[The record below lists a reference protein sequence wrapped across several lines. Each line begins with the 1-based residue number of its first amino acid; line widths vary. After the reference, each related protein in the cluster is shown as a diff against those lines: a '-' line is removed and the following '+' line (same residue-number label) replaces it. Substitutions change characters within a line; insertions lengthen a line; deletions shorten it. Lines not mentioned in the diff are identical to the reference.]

1 MLSLAAVL
9 ALALALAVPAV
20 PPGRVADYAQLL
32 TPSAASR
39 NEARLAEHESRT
51 GTQMVVA
58 IFRSLEGEDLE
69 DYSIRLA
76 QQWRIGRK
84 GLDDGVILLV
94 FVDERRV
101 RLEVGHGLAPV
112 VPDAAAGRIIRD
124 AIAPAF
130 RERRYAEGIELAV
143 EAVYARIGGEARPA
157 PVAPGPA
164 PRVPLVALLL
174 VGAVVVIV
182 LMSMA
187 APGPRARR
195 RGYTA
200 GRNGWYIPPTGI
212 PPGWGGGRRGGFG
225 GGGFSGGGG
234 SFGGG
239 GASGSW

>member
-1 MLSLAAVL
+1 MLLPAAILV
-9 ALALALAVPAV
+9 LALAVPPV
-20 PPGRVADYAQLL
+20 PPGRVADYARLL
-32 TPSAASR
+32 APAAASR
-39 NEARLAEHESRT
+39 IETRLAEHEART

-58 IFRSLEGEDLE
+58 IFRSLGGEDLE

-101 RLEVGHGLAPV
+101 RLEVGYGLEPV
-112 VPDAAAGRIIRD
+112 VPDAAAGRIIREV
-124 AIAPAF
+124 IAPAF
-130 RERRYAEGIELAV
+130 REQRYAEGIERAV
-143 EAVYARIGGEARPA
+143 EAVYARVGGEAEPA
-157 PVAPGPA
+157 PAVPPP
-164 PRVPLVALLL
+164 PRVPLVALVL
-174 VGAVVVIV
+174 VGVVVVIV

-200 GRNGWYIPPTGI
+200 GRNGWYAPTGI
-212 PPGWGGGRRGGFG
+212 PPGWGGERRGGFG
-225 GGGFSGGGG
+225 GGFSGRGG

>member
-20 PPGRVADYAQLL
+20 PPGRVADYAHLL
-32 TPSAASR
+32 TPSAASQI
-39 NEARLAEHESRT
+39 ETRLAEHESRT

-84 GLDDGVILLV
+84 DLDDGVILLV

-101 RLEVGHGLAPV
+101 RLEVGYGLEPV

-124 AIAPAF
+124 VIAPAF
-130 RERRYAEGIELAV
+130 REQRYAEGIERAV
-143 EAVYARIGGEARPA
+143 EAVYARIGGEGLAPA
-157 PVAPGPA
+157 APGPS

-182 LMSMA
+182 LVSMA

-200 GRNGWYIPPTGI
+200 GRDGWYVPTGI